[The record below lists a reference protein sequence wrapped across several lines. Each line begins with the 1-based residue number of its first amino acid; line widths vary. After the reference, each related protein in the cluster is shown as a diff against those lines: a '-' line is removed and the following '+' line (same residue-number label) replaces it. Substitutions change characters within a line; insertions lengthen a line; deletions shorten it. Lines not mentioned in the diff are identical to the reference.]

1 MFDWSSEKDHDP
13 CPLNSTYQLVRN
25 LLAVC
30 VDRRGDVSLNSG
42 HVVMLYD
49 ERNPAFQGD
58 GKGITAWN
66 KVRGGLKKQA
76 LMQKCTW
83 QEIVTCLRADE
94 TLDWLTTRL
103 NRKYGF

>member
-1 MFDWSSEKDHDP
+1 
-13 CPLNSTYQLVRN
+13 LTSTYQLVRN

-30 VDRRGDVSLNSG
+30 VDPTGEVRPDSG

-49 ERNPAFQGD
+49 ERNPAFQGE

-66 KVRGGLKKQA
+66 KVRGGLKNQS

-83 QEIVTCLRADE
+83 QEIVICLRADD
-94 TLDWLTTRL
+94 TLEWLATGLT
-103 NRKYGF
+103 RKYGF